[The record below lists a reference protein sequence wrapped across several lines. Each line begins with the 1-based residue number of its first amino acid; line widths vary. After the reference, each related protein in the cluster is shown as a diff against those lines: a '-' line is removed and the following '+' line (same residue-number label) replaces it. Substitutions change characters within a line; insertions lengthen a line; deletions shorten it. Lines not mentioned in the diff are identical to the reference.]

1 LVIARFALGFRPV
14 ACLALFGEF
23 NAGKSSVINLLL
35 GGDVLPTAVL
45 STTRRPTYLRYAAA
59 PQFEAISADGK
70 RRLIAPDAVKTPAQ
84 ESISRF
90 EIGLPNKLL
99 LDFDLLDTPGFADP
113 SNDPQSTLNVLGDVD
128 ICIWCTLATQAWRQ
142 SERQTWL
149 SLPARLRTHGIL
161 VATHIDTLAHPAEHE
176 RIRSRLE
183 REARDLF
190 GDIVLLSVPDAMRAK
205 LADGH
210 IADPELWQQSGG
222 KALTAALGRAAVE
235 FSRSRKKPRPE
246 EPPVDPATA
255 ELEAFLVTV
264 MQTVPACRAA
274 AWIDVAGRRVLRLSG
289 MTHSDTGYAQLGQ
302 AIADLLHGKHIRK
315 VDEMIRRL
323 RGPAKRDSQNLREI
337 IISSKE
343 SVGIVLQ
350 DPFRPDRALF
360 IIGNWAANFGPMLA
374 QARGLIASTSHLV

>member
-1 LVIARFALGFRPV
+1 MGEREGDVERAIRRVVGYTDLIARLAIARFVSGFWPV

-84 ESISRF
+84 ESVSRF

-113 SNDPQSTLNVLGDVD
+113 SNDPQSTLNVLKDVD

-142 SERQTWL
+142 RERQTWL

-205 LADGH
+205 LADGR
-210 IADPELWQQSGG
+210 IGDPELWQQSGG
-222 KALTAALGRAAVE
+222 KALTTALTRAAVE
-235 FSRSRKKPRPE
+235 FRKIGSNVNAVGP
-246 EPPVDPATA
+246 TA
-255 ELEAFLVTV
+255 AAADTADHLQVFLAAV
-264 MQTVPACRAA
+264 METVPACRAA
-274 AWIDVAGRRVLRLSG
+274 AWIDLAERRVLRLNGIGTVANTS
-289 MTHSDTGYAQLGQ
+289 HAQLGR
-302 AIADLLHGKHIRK
+302 AIADLLHGEHMRK
-315 VDEMIRRL
+315 VDEMTRRL
-323 RGPAKRDSQNLREI
+323 RRPAKRDSQNLREI
-337 IISSKE
+337 IISSK
-343 SVGIVLQ
+343 
-350 DPFRPDRALF
+350 
-360 IIGNWAANFGPMLA
+360 
-374 QARGLIASTSHLV
+374 

>member
-1 LVIARFALGFRPV
+1 V

-35 GGDVLPTAVL
+35 GGEVLPTAVL
-45 STTRRPTYLRYAAA
+45 STTRRPTYVRYAAA

-70 RRLIAPDAVKTPAQ
+70 RRLIAPDAVKTSAQ
-84 ESISRF
+84 ESVSRF

-113 SNDPQSTLNVLGDVD
+113 SNDPQSTLNVLKDVD

-176 RIRSRLE
+176 RVRSRLE

-205 LADGH
+205 LADGR
-210 IADPELWQQSGG
+210 IADPELWHQSGG
-222 KALTAALGRAAVE
+222 KALTAALTRAAVE
-235 FSRSRKKPRPE
+235 FRKTGSNVKAAE
-246 EPPVDPATA
+246 ATPDA
-255 ELEAFLVTV
+255 ADDLQVFLATV
-264 MQTVPACRAA
+264 METVPACRAA
-274 AWIDVAGRRVLRLSG
+274 AWIDLAERRVLRLSG
-289 MTHSDTGYAQLGQ
+289 VEPDGDISRAHLGN
-302 AIADLLHGKHIRK
+302 AIADLLQGKHVPKI
-315 VDEMIRRL
+315 DELTRRT
-323 RGPAKRDSQNLREI
+323 RRPAKGDSHAVREI
-337 IISSKE
+337 VVTSKE
-343 SVGIVLQ
+343 CVGILLR
-350 DPFRPDRALF
+350 DPFRPDRALLVV
-360 IIGNWAANFGPMLA
+360 GGRTANFSQALA
-374 QARGLIASTSHLV
+374 QARDLIAATGHLV